1 MEKVPMSPQMKSIFI
16 SLKSLRFNSNVS
28 QDVDTQSEEEDETD
42 LFSSKLTSYE
52 NVYCTSAKKSTSQI
66 KREGKNSQWG
76 KLCLTVGREQ
86 DNEAR
91 GLITIQSKETV
102 RPHGQKRSWAVPR
115 RILVRCNTVD
125 SLPIQRTANCFSS
138 IKCKEISKDCQ
149 PWTENRSNSAPQ
161 SPAQSPVIDR
171 KTNTA
176 SFNKRIKPKSALV
189 ASEILPTIGQGHLI
203 DGVKTRRFGINPS
216 SAGPRRAKSGFHK
229 GGSAWEKLSEER
241 SFLINKWLAYGNRPE
256 GLAALDAKTA
266 TSTTTSNVSKYT
278 K

>member
-138 IKCKEISKDCQ
+138 IKCKEISEDCQ

-171 KTNTA
+171 KINTA
-176 SFNKRIKPKSALV
+176 SFNKQIKPKSALI
-189 ASEILPTIGQGHLI
+189 ASEILPTIGQRQLI

-256 GLAALDAKTA
+256 RLAVLDAKTA
-266 TSTTTSNVSKYT
+266 TSTTTSNVSK
-278 K
+278 

>member
-1 MEKVPMSPQMKSIFI
+1 MDKVPMSPQMKSIFI

-28 QDVDTQSEEEDETD
+28 QDLDTQSEEEDETD

-52 NVYCTSAKKSTSQI
+52 NVYCTSAKKYTSQI
-66 KREGKNSQWG
+66 KREGKNFQWG
-76 KLCLTVGREQ
+76 KLCLTVGRKQ
-86 DNEAR
+86 DHEAR
-91 GLITIQSKETV
+91 ELITIQSKETV
-102 RPHGQKRSWAVPR
+102 RPQKRSWAVPR
-115 RILVRCNTVD
+115 RTLVRCNTVD

-138 IKCKEISKDCQ
+138 IKCKEISDDCQ
-149 PWTENRSNSAPQ
+149 PWTGNRSNSAPQ

-171 KTNTA
+171 KINTS

-189 ASEILPTIGQGHLI
+189 ASEILPTIGQGQLI

-229 GGSAWEKLSEER
+229 GGSAWEKLSGER

-256 GLAALDAKTA
+256 RLAVLDAKTA
-266 TSTTTSNVSKYT
+266 TSTTTSNVSK
-278 K
+278 

>member
-216 SAGPRRAKSGFHK
+216 SAGLRRAKSGFHK

-256 GLAALDAKTA
+256 RLAVLDAKTA
-266 TSTTTSNVSKYT
+266 TSTTTSNVSK
-278 K
+278 

>member
-256 GLAALDAKTA
+256 RLAVLDAKTA
-266 TSTTTSNVSKYT
+266 TSTTTSNVSK
-278 K
+278 

>member
-28 QDVDTQSEEEDETD
+28 QDLDTQSEEEDETD

-216 SAGPRRAKSGFHK
+216 SAGLRRAKSGFHK

-256 GLAALDAKTA
+256 RLAVLDAKTA
-266 TSTTTSNVSKYT
+266 TSTTTSNVSK
-278 K
+278 

>member
-102 RPHGQKRSWAVPR
+102 RPQKRSWAVPR

-203 DGVKTRRFGINPS
+203 DVVKTRRFGINPS

-256 GLAALDAKTA
+256 RLAVLDAKTA
-266 TSTTTSNVSKYT
+266 TSTTTSNVSK
-278 K
+278 

>member
-66 KREGKNSQWG
+66 KREGKTSQWG

-216 SAGPRRAKSGFHK
+216 SAGLRRAKSGFHK

-256 GLAALDAKTA
+256 RLAVLDAKTA
-266 TSTTTSNVSKYT
+266 TSTTTSNVSK
-278 K
+278 

>member
-1 MEKVPMSPQMKSIFI
+1 M
-16 SLKSLRFNSNVS
+16 RFNSNVS

-149 PWTENRSNSAPQ
+149 PWTENRSNSTPQ

-216 SAGPRRAKSGFHK
+216 SAGLRRPKSGFHK

-256 GLAALDAKTA
+256 RLAVLDAKTA
-266 TSTTTSNVSKYT
+266 TSTTTSNVSK
-278 K
+278 

>member
-16 SLKSLRFNSNVS
+16 SLQSLRFNSNVS
-28 QDVDTQSEEEDETD
+28 QDLDTQSEEEDETD

-66 KREGKNSQWG
+66 KREGKNSHWG

-102 RPHGQKRSWAVPR
+102 RPQKRSWAFPR

-138 IKCKEISKDCQ
+138 IKCKEISEDCQ

-171 KTNTA
+171 KINTA

-189 ASEILPTIGQGHLI
+189 ASEILPTIGQRQLI

-241 SFLINKWLAYGNRPE
+241 SFLINKWLAYGNRLE
-256 GLAALDAKTA
+256 RLAVLDAKTA
-266 TSTTTSNVSKYT
+266 TSTTTSNVSK
-278 K
+278 